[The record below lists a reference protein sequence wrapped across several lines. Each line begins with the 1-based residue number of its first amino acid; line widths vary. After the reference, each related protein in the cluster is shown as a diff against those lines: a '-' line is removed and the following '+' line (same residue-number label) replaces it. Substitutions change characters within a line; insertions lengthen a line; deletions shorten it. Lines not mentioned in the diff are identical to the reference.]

1 MLSLKK
7 NPLVMALIALLVV
20 IHIVIGIGLLVGGSE
35 GDGVENKQEAV
46 TPPVAPTTEE
56 KVPGTPPA
64 APKPQLASGSGQISV
79 PPAAPRGSQPG
90 RNSRA
95 YYNGYYRTVALDLPA
110 KVRQLAAQCR
120 SGLVL
125 DMDSNTI
132 LWSKDADKVYPIAS
146 ITKLMTALMLVEK
159 AEADPSVSLSGTK
172 VKITRDDFAVT
183 KRIRKVYLDVN
194 EEYTL
199 DEYLK
204 CMMIASANDC
214 AYIVAKYLAGG
225 DAGKFPAMM
234 NARARELGLTG
245 MTFHNAHGLPIDQG
259 GKRIENQGTA
269 LEVAYL
275 SQLAAAKPAIMKWAG
290 TSRDCIR
297 ENANRFDLNSTNRLL
312 RDRVP
317 GVTGLKTGYTTTAGY
332 CIVVT
337 CQRDGRNIMVIVM
350 GAMQSD
356 TGKQRNAIARALLDW
371 AYTVKL

>member
-1 MLSLKK
+1 
-7 NPLVMALIALLVV
+7 
-20 IHIVIGIGLLVGGSE
+20 
-35 GDGVENKQEAV
+35 
-46 TPPVAPTTEE
+46 
-56 KVPGTPPA
+56 
-64 APKPQLASGSGQISV
+64 
-79 PPAAPRGSQPG
+79 
-90 RNSRA
+90 
-95 YYNGYYRTVALDLPA
+95 
-110 KVRQLAAQCR
+110 
-120 SGLVL
+120 
-125 DMDSNTI
+125 
-132 LWSKDADKVYPIAS
+132 
-146 ITKLMTALMLVEK
+146 VEK

-317 GVTGLKTGYTTTAGY
+317 GVTGLKTGYTNTAGY